1 MRGFDLAVWGAQL
14 TEAMRV
20 PTLVSTVDARF
31 SGPDVA
37 VVADDPLV
45 RSALLALLSSERVQ
59 AEGTTPDNVSD
70 VTAEVLVWDLGPDAT
85 TARERIEDVE
95 GTEADVVALVPTGSI
110 AAPAL
115 AAGARG
121 LLTRETSAAAL
132 AAAVRAVRAGLIV
145 VDPAL
150 ASALIPSRDRAPL
163 AEELT
168 AREQEVLQHLSQGLS
183 NKEIAAKMHISDH
196 TVKFHVNAILTKLG
210 VTSRTEA
217 VVSAARRGLVI
228 L

>member
-1 MRGFDLAVWGAQL
+1 M
-14 TEAMRV
+14 
-20 PTLVSTVDARF
+20 
-31 SGPDVA
+31 
-37 VVADDPLV
+37 VADDPLV
-45 RSALLALLSSERVQ
+45 RSALLSLLSSQRVL
-59 AEGTTPDNVSD
+59 AEGTTSEDVADVSAD
-70 VTAEVLVWDLGPDAT
+70 VLVWDLGADAT

-121 LLTRETSAAAL
+121 LLTRETSAPAL
-132 AAAVRAVRAGLIV
+132 AAAVNAVRAGLIV

-168 AREQEVLQHLSQGLS
+168 AREQEVLQHLSEGLS

-196 TVKFHVNAILTKLG
+196 TVKFHVNAILTKLN

-217 VVSAARRGLVI
+217 VVAAARRGLVI

>member
-1 MRGFDLAVWGAQL
+1 
-14 TEAMRV
+14 
-20 PTLVSTVDARF
+20 VDAPIHSF
-31 SGPDVA
+31 DVA

-45 RSALLALLSSERVQ
+45 RSALLSLLSSQ
-59 AEGTTPDNVSD
+59 H
-70 VTAEVLVWDLGPDAT
+70 VTAEAASPEDLADTPADVVVWDLGADARS
-85 TARERIEDVE
+85 AQQRIEDVE
-95 GTEADVVALVPTGSI
+95 RADVEIVALVPAGSV

-121 LLTRETSAAAL
+121 LLTRETSGPAL
-132 AAAVRAVRAGLIV
+132 AAAVRAVRAGLVV

-150 ASALIPSRDRAPL
+150 ASALIPTRDRSPL
-163 AEELT
+163 ADELT
-168 AREQEVLQHLSQGLS
+168 AREQEVLQQLSLGLA
-183 NKEIAAKMHISDH
+183 NKEIAQKLHISDH

-217 VVSAARRGLVI
+217 VVQAARRGLVT

>member
-1 MRGFDLAVWGAQL
+1 MLDAGATRPKL
-14 TEAMRV
+14 VE
-20 PTLVSTVDARF
+20 TLDTPF
-31 SGPDVA
+31 EGPEVG

-45 RSALLALLSSERVQ
+45 RSALLSLLSSQ
-59 AEGTTPDNVSD
+59 H
-70 VTAEVLVWDLGPDAT
+70 VTAEGVAKNALRDVAPDVLVWDLGSDAH
-85 TARERIEDVE
+85 AAQAHIDEVEDVE
-95 GTEADVVALVPTGSI
+95 TEIVALLPSGSV
-110 AAPAL
+110 AGAAL

-121 LLTRETSAAAL
+121 LLTRETTARAL
-132 AAAVRAVRAGLIV
+132 AAAVAAVRAGLIV
-145 VDPAL
+145 VDP
-150 ASALIPSRDRAPL
+150 SFTSSLIPTRDHAPL

-168 AREQEVLQHLSQGLS
+168 VREQEVLQRLSEGLS

-217 VVSAARRGLVI
+217 VVQAARRGLVI

>member
-1 MRGFDLAVWGAQL
+1 M
-14 TEAMRV
+14 
-20 PTLVSTVDARF
+20 
-31 SGPDVA
+31 
-37 VVADDPLV
+37 VADDPLV
-45 RSALLALLSSERVQ
+45 RSALLALLSSERVP
-59 AEGTTPDNVSD
+59 AESTTADDVSD
-70 VTAEVLVWDLGPDAT
+70 VSAEVLVWDLGSDAT
-85 TARERIEDVE
+85 AARQRIEDVE
-95 GTEADVVALVPTGSI
+95 GTEADVVALVPTGSV

-121 LLTRETSAAAL
+121 LLTRETSAPAL
-132 AAAVRAVRAGLIV
+132 AAAVKAVRAGLLV

>member
-1 MRGFDLAVWGAQL
+1 MASSMPLSEGLSL
-14 TEAMRV
+14 
-20 PTLVSTVDARF
+20 
-31 SGPDVA
+31 A

-45 RSALLALLSSERVQ
+45 RSALLSLLSGQDLR
-59 AEGTTPDNVSD
+59 
-70 VTAEVLVWDLGPDAT
+70 AEVAAADDVSADVVVWDLGSDPRA
-85 TARERIEDVE
+85 AQAHIEDVE
-95 GTEADVVALVPTGSI
+95 DVEAEVVALLPSSAI
-110 AAPAL
+110 AATAL

-121 LLTRETSAAAL
+121 LLMRETSGRAL
-132 AAAVRAVRAGLIV
+132 AAAVHAVHAGLLV
-145 VDPAL
+145 FDPVL
-150 ASALIPSRDRAPL
+150 ASALIPSREHTPL

-168 AREQEVLQHLSQGLS
+168 AREQEVLQHLSEGLA

-217 VVSAARRGLVI
+217 VVTAARRGLVI

>member
-1 MRGFDLAVWGAQL
+1 M
-14 TEAMRV
+14 
-20 PTLVSTVDARF
+20 
-31 SGPDVA
+31 
-37 VVADDPLV
+37 VADDPLV
-45 RSALLALLSSERVQ
+45 RSALLSLLSSQRVS
-59 AEGTTPDNVSD
+59 AEGTTPDD
-70 VTAEVLVWDLGPDAT
+70 VRDVAADVLVWDLGSDAR
-85 TARERIEDVE
+85 AAQERIEEVDQV
-95 GTEADVVALVPTGSI
+95 EADIVALVPTGAV
-110 AAPAL
+110 AAPAM

-121 LLTRETSAAAL
+121 LLTRETSATAL

-145 VDPAL
+145 VDPSL
-150 ASALIPSRDRAPL
+150 ASALIPTRDHAPL

-217 VVSAARRGLVI
+217 VVQAARRGLVI

>member
-1 MRGFDLAVWGAQL
+1 M
-14 TEAMRV
+14 
-20 PTLVSTVDARF
+20 
-31 SGPDVA
+31 A

-45 RSALLALLSSERVQ
+45 RSALLSLLSSERVP
-59 AEGTTPDNVSD
+59 AEGTTPDDVSD
-70 VTAEVLVWDLGPDAT
+70 VAAEVLVWDLGADAT

-132 AAAVRAVRAGLIV
+132 AAAVKAVRAGLIV

-163 AEELT
+163 PEELT
-168 AREQEVLQHLSQGLS
+168 AREQEVLQHLSQGLA

-217 VVSAARRGLVI
+217 VKVATRRGLVR
-228 L
+228 LG

>member
-1 MRGFDLAVWGAQL
+1 
-14 TEAMRV
+14 
-20 PTLVSTVDARF
+20 
-31 SGPDVA
+31 VA

-45 RSALLALLSSERVQ
+45 RSALLSLLSSERVV
-59 AEGTTPDNVSD
+59 AESTTPDDVSD
-70 VTAEVLVWDLGPDAT
+70 VSAEVLVWDLGSDAT
-85 TARERIEDVE
+85 AARERVEDVE

-121 LLTRETSAAAL
+121 LLTRETSAPAL
-132 AAAVRAVRAGLIV
+132 AAAVKAVRAGLIV